1 MRRSRGTV
9 ICAVVT
15 AAGTTGACSSQ
26 VAAADRTTSTS
37 AASQSASA
45 PGSGAVLHCSGAPTA
60 RNAGP
65 TLQLPAKQAAEGK
78 TFTASIQTN
87 CGTITASLFGDKA
100 PQTVASFVA
109 LAKSYYAKTPCHRLT
124 TSGIYVLQCGD
135 PTGSGSGGP
144 GYTFGIENPPADGA
158 YPAGTL
164 AMARQDAPDTNG
176 SQFFM
181 VYRDSMID
189 PSTGG
194 YSIFGRITSGLPIL
208 QALANKGTDNAYG
221 VVSGSTGD
229 GHPTQPIG
237 ILKITVT
244 EQKA

>member
-1 MRRSRGTV
+1 MRRSRGAV
-9 ICAVVT
+9 VCAVVA
-15 AAGTTGACSSQ
+15 AAGLTSACSSQ
-26 VAAADRTTSTS
+26 VAAADRTASSSTPSSS
-37 AASQSASA
+37 APAGASA
-45 PGSGAVLHCSGAPTA
+45 LHCSAAPAA
-60 RNAGP
+60 RSAGP
-65 TLQLPAKQAAEGK
+65 ALTLPDKRTAAGK
-78 TFTASIQTN
+78 TFVARIQTN
-87 CGTITASLFGDKA
+87 CGTITASLFGAKA

-109 LAKSYYAKTPCHRLT
+109 LAKSFYDKTPCHRLT

-135 PTGSGSGGP
+135 PTGNGSGGP
-144 GYTFGIENPPADGA
+144 GYAYGIENPPADGA

-164 AMARQDAPDTNG
+164 AMARTQNPTSNG

-181 VYRDSMID
+181 VYRDSTID

-208 QALANKGTDNAYG
+208 QALAKKGTDNANG
-221 VVSGSTGD
+221 VVSGTTGD

-237 ILKITVT
+237 ILQITVT